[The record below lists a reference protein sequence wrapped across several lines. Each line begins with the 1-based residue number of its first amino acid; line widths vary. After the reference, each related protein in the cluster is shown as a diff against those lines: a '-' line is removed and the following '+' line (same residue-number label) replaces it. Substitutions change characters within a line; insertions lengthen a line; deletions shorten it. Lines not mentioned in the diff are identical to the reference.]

1 VFKEGRPNIKITYA
15 GSGSCGRCT
24 GFIGSHMDVVPANP
38 ETWDRDPFTLQVEG
52 DKLFGRGTTDCMG
65 HVGMITLLMKAIAQ
79 QKPDLQRSIVVLF
92 IAGEEGGETGVGVDM
107 VVKGGKIDELKN
119 GTCFWID
126 SADSQPCVG
135 TAGSLTWHIKTHG
148 RLFHSGLPHRGINS
162 LELGMEAVKQ
172 VQLKFYEDFP
182 PHPDEIAYNFA
193 TPSTMKPTQMECAQG
208 SLNQIPPWA
217 TISGDIRLTPF
228 YDAGEVMKKVESYV
242 KEINDKLGVPGECLC
257 PMRGPCSKWVLDSPE
272 IDEAHRRGRIEL
284 TWGCPIEEVRNMEG
298 IACNLKSAGLKAIT
312 DATAEVKGEAKPYA
326 ITGSLP
332 LVRMM
337 QDAGFDIQITGYGLS
352 TVYHADNEYALL
364 SDMKDAFQIL
374 LRVISIQDRD

>member
-1 VFKEGRPNIKITYA
+1 
-15 GSGSCGRCT
+15 
-24 GFIGSHMDVVPANP
+24 
-38 ETWDRDPFTLQVEG
+38 
-52 DKLFGRGTTDCMG
+52 
-65 HVGMITLLMKAIAQ
+65 
-79 QKPDLQRSIVVLF
+79 
-92 IAGEEGGETGVGVDM
+92 M